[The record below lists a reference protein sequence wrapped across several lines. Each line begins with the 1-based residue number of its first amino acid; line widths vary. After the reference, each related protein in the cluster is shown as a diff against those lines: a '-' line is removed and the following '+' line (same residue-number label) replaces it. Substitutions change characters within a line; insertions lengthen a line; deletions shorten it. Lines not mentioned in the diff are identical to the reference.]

1 MIDKACVHYT
11 GMQCVRSTCTTRNS
25 VRCCWECHEPCE
37 HPCRPM
43 KPEKTGRRELAIG
56 DKIPLTAEVKQIINY
71 TSGYGDVLLGIKG
84 TSRIREIMLDVDDLI
99 RIKYGLEGV

>member
-43 KPEKTGRRELAIG
+43 KPATTGRRELGIG
-56 DKIPLTAEVKQIINY
+56 DKIPLMVEVMQMVNY
-71 TSGYGDVLLGIKG
+71 TSDYGDVLVKIEG
-84 TSRIREIMLDVDDLI
+84 TTRICEVTLDVDDLI